1 MSHSSVIVFN
11 NNLELLLNNIQSIF
25 SELSPDI
32 SNNYTFPLTGTSY
45 IDTFVSN
52 NTKKYNDISN
62 KNDIIFSKGLILL
75 EHINFNYIWNN
86 SNLSQ
91 VNKETIWK
99 YLQTMVLYSI
109 EYKENVNIKNIL
121 SQYKINN
128 TIDNDHTR
136 LIVNILHNLSNEI
149 IIPDTNDEITP
160 TDTSLQNSLQNFK
173 LPDLSNI
180 LGKHLMELI
189 QKIMDDIDIG
199 GFEINNPLELIQTL
213 LDKEFSI
220 ENDTTGIS
228 SLVKNIIDNLKKHL
242 SSEDLNRP
250 ELFKEIQ
257 NVLQLFNN
265 ITNNKYDLD
274 KVCSNLNSGEFQSK
288 FDDIIN
294 SLDFDILMG
303 HFVEIVSALRSNS
316 SINIPEILEKM
327 STVFSEGGLENLSSL
342 GGLAGLG
349 GLGGLGG
356 LMNLFNSVTGQSPDN
371 TTDNDDNDGNDNGDN
386 LSNIMSSL
394 NIESIVGNVMKDMN
408 IGSTSSSDGAESLDM
423 NDIDISK
430 IFKSVSKNLP
440 QELTKNLTP
449 NMSQDFLN
457 QLPENIDMEQIKKMV
472 GGKKSKIN
480 NSKLNQLSRL
490 EKRRE
495 RLRRKLKERKQQ
507 MHQMQRT

>member
-11 NNLELLLNNIQSIF
+11 NNLELLLNNIQSNF

-32 SNNYTFPLTGTSY
+32 TNNYTFPITGTSY
-45 IDTFVSN
+45 IDSFVTN

-109 EYKENVNIKNIL
+109 EYKENVNIKTIL

-180 LGKHLMELI
+180 VGKHLMELI

-274 KVCSNLNSGEFQSK
+274 KVCSNLNSSEFQSK
-288 FDDIIN
+288 FDQIIN
-294 SLDFDILMG
+294 SLDFDTLMV
-303 HFVEIVSALRSNS
+303 HFIEIVSTLRSNS
-316 SINIPEILEKM
+316 SINIPEIIEKV
-327 STVFSEGGLENLSSL
+327 SSIFSEGGLDNLSSL

-371 TTDNDDNDGNDNGDN
+371 NSDNGDD

-394 NIESIVGNVMKDMN
+394 NLESIVGNVMKDMN
-408 IGSTSSSDGAESLDM
+408 IGSANSSDGAEPLDM
-423 NDIDISK
+423 NNIDINK
-430 IFKSVSKNLP
+430 ILKSVSKNLP

-449 NMSQDFLN
+449 NMTQDFLN
-457 QLPENIDMEQIKKMV
+457 QLPENIDLDQIKKMV
-472 GGKKSKIN
+472 GGKKSRIN

-495 RLRRKLKERKQQ
+495 RLRQKLKERKQQ
-507 MHQMQRT
+507 MHQM